1 MIERRSRCRN
11 SIGSSIVTMCLAA
24 VRLTWSMIAA
34 SVELLPE
41 PVVPVRRMIPRS
53 SSATSP
59 TTVGSPS
66 CSIERISWGTER
78 STSEMTPRW
87 RKAFTRKR
95 DSPGTPKA
103 KSTSFWSVNSC
114 SLSLSVPSS
123 SASTRSVSSGES
135 GCESGIGS
143 SRPCRRISGCEGT
156 FRWRSEPSIS
166 MTRRSAGSSWN
177 MWTTS
182 DVARWSLRLGPRHGG
197 LASVIVERGIEI
209 ARPGAEVFAFVAD
222 PRNDVRW
229 CPKGRSVERLSDD
242 RYAVVHKPVPLRPA
256 RRMELTVVRLDP
268 PRQLELRQ
276 DDGTD
281 VFRVTYALEPTAAGG
296 TRFRQRSDAE
306 LGVPRFLHPL
316 WRRGIGRDLARQLRE
331 LKQVLEGENPID

>member
-1 MIERRSRCRN
+1 
-11 SIGSSIVTMCLAA
+11 MCFA
-24 VRLTWSMIAA
+24 VVRVIWAIIAP

-41 PVVPVRRMIPRS
+41 PVVPVSRMIPRS

-59 TTVGSPS
+59 TTVGRPRAAIDLIS
-66 CSIERISWGTER
+66 CGTARI
-78 STSEMTPRW
+78 TSEMTPRW

-95 DSPGTPKA
+95 ERPGTPNA
-103 KSTSFWSVNSC
+103 KSTSFSAVNSS
-114 SLSLSVPSS
+114 SLSLSVPTS
-123 SASTRSVSSGES
+123 SASTRSVSSGAS
-135 GCESGIGS
+135 GSVPGIGS
-143 SRPCRRISGCEGT
+143 SRPWRRISGCEGT

-177 MWTTS
+177 MWSTS

-197 LASVIVERGIEI
+197 LASVIVERDIEI
-209 ARPGAEVFAFVAD
+209 ARPAAEVFAFVAD
-222 PRNDVRW
+222 QRNDVRW
-229 CPKGRSVERLSDD
+229 CPKVRSVERLSDD

-281 VFRVTYALEPTAAGG
+281 VFRVTYTLEPTAAGG